1 MGRKLVLTGVTFVGS
16 DAPTLVAVDPIESS
30 GSLILIEPGHP
41 AGPLVGVPGNG
52 DVATNLFADT
62 ALGLLGSAGHGA
74 WAISDLSAG
83 KGLIERSTKGG
94 VHYVTSRSLGSSG
107 MFAKVNLADDL
118 KTYLRAN
125 DTHHY
130 YLSTWAKKTRVEVS
144 SGNSLLHG
152 LTTTG
157 SPSSNYIVY
166 QTEAGGSGA
175 GSGGALGA
183 MNRNL
188 GNQRASVHGTG
199 WAGTKPASNASFN
212 AVAFGAGFTIL
223 NASALQ
229 VANWVIY
236 RCYLEDLTVSGR
248 SHTEVDALDLAL
260 YTAEVLTVG
269 GRYQGDTTPTDPAT
283 VV

>member
-16 DAPTLVAVDPIESS
+16 DAPTLVAVDPIESA

-107 MFAKVNLADDL
+107 MVAKIVLPDAL
-118 KTYLRAN
+118 KTYLLAH

-130 YLSTWAKKTRVEVS
+130 YVSTWAKKTRVEVS
-144 SGNSLLHG
+144 SGNSMLHA
-152 LTTTG
+152 LTGTSAPTT
-157 SPSSNYIVY
+157 NYIAY
-166 QTEAGGSGA
+166 QTEAGGAGA
-175 GSGGALGA
+175 GGGGALGG
-183 MNRNL
+183 MTRSL

-199 WAGTKPASNASFN
+199 WAGTKPVDVAHVN
-212 AVAFGAGFTIL
+212 AVAFGQGQSIL

-229 VANWVIY
+229 VANWVGY
-236 RCYLEDLTVSGR
+236 RFYLEDLTVSGR